1 MQISKLQ
8 YPISKKKVESIVDL
22 GKIAHPLIRETY
34 ELLIE
39 QSKDTKKRGDELIYT
54 KQLVCFD
61 SISNRDAL
69 YLSKQLFKEYNIS
82 KLKLEEKI
90 ITEKTFERAYK
101 K

>member
-8 YPISKKKVESIVDL
+8 YPISKKKVESIVDQ

-54 KQLVCFD
+54 KQLVWFVLIVSRTGMRC
-61 SISNRDAL
+61 I
-69 YLSKQLFKEYNIS
+69 
-82 KLKLEEKI
+82 
-90 ITEKTFERAYK
+90 
-101 K
+101 